1 MNSYRDDSAEVAG
14 QGNNL
19 SKASESATAAV
30 LGSSVIEAL
39 ESGARNRAARVAGVK
54 LVKKAVDAVVPGL
67 LFSRGVLILRL
78 GVLPRLLVL
87 GLRLVLLGLLLGLL
101 LVLRLRAT
109 VLGRG
114 SSGQGSNSSNG
125 ELHFDGC
132 WKVRE

>member
-54 LVKKAVDAVVPGL
+54 LVKKPVDAVVPGL

-87 GLRLVLLGLLLGLL
+87 GLRLVLLRLL

-132 WKVRE
+132 WKVRD